1 MAAEDKI
8 KSLKQQ
14 LREATNEARELGVQL
29 ANVGENVDPTK
40 VAQLESNFKAAA
52 ARAAKLNDD
61 VKDVNEQI
69 NVLTSGSK
77 FEKISNSI
85 GDIGGKIAS
94 LDFGGASESAS
105 RLVELT
111 KTIKFGDAIK
121 GVKDLGSTL
130 ANLGKALLTNPLF
143 LIVAAIA
150 AIGLA
155 VKGLMDKQRADVDAA
170 NEAIKD
176 SNESRVNEE
185 RKLLAKVNDDAVA
198 SYELKKK
205 LGEKNLADTK
215 AQIKNLEDLESSLY
229 GLSEDQE
236 KELANLR
243 KQYNQQRVDNELL
256 TINEIN
262 RINGLTR
269 EYQKET
275 FKLGLSERNREI
287 DDLTDWYIEQQ
298 RLIGDN
304 NEAKLALDANFAS
317 KQKALVNKFRV
328 EDADEEKKKNEKI
341 ASDNKEAYEKNK
353 KAKQE
358 QEDVILA
365 LEKDSYA
372 ARLIELD
379 RFYDSLRQKANG
391 NKDLLLQIKRDED
404 AARAV
409 LDAQEKTRQENVAEE
424 IKPIIRDVSNVRL
437 ESNVNTDNAIKKSSI
452 DLSTFKKEKSD
463 EEIAQDEQV
472 AFGKVDQAARAFDA
486 LGGLLSAF
494 SSGNEK
500 NARKAFEINKA
511 FALGTAI
518 ANTGLAVT
526 AALTAGGNPIKLA
539 TSAQFVEAGIAATIG
554 AANIVKIAQSKFQ
567 GGSSGG
573 GGGSSSSGARPVVSG
588 FGSSSTPATP
598 AFNLFGQGNQLN
610 TGGAAQAI
618 EAGQGGA
625 QPLAITVQVS
635 ESEITSTQNFVR
647 RVNESATL

>member
-29 ANVGENVDPTK
+29 ANVGDNVDPAK
-40 VAQLESNFKAAA
+40 VAQLESNFKAAS
-52 ARAAKLNDD
+52 ARAAKLSDD
-61 VKDVNEQI
+61 VNDVNEQI
-69 NVLTSGSK
+69 KVLTSGSK
-77 FEKISNSI
+77 FEIISNSL
-85 GDIGGKIAS
+85 GDIGNKIKS
-94 LDFGGASESAS
+94 LDFGGALESTS
-105 RLVELT
+105 RLVDFT
-111 KTIKFGDAIK
+111 KSIKFGDAVK
-121 GVKDLGSTL
+121 GVKELGSQL
-130 ANLGKALLTNPLF
+130 ATLGKALLTNPLF

-155 VKGLMDKQRADVDAA
+155 IKGLMDKQRADVDAA
-170 NEAIKD
+170 NEAIKA
-176 SNESRVNEE
+176 SNESRINEE

-236 KELANLR
+236 KELSDLR
-243 KQYNQQRVDNELL
+243 KKYNQQRVDNELL

-269 EYQKET
+269 QYQKET
-275 FKLGLSERNREI
+275 FKLGLSDRNKEI

-304 NEAKLALDANFAS
+304 NEAKLALDANYAA
-317 KQKALVNKFRV
+317 KQKQLVNKFRV

-353 KAKQE
+353 KIKQD

-379 RFYDSLRQKANG
+379 RFYASLREKANG
-391 NKDLLLQIKRDED
+391 NKDLLLQIKTQED
-404 AARAV
+404 AERAV
-409 LDAQEKTRQENVAEE
+409 LDAQETSRRQNTEENITKIV
-424 IKPIIRDVSNVRL
+424 RDNSDVRL
-437 ESNVNTDNAIKKSSI
+437 QTTTSADAQIIQSTVNVGNV
-452 DLSTFKKEKSD
+452 KKEKTN
-463 EEIAQDEQV
+463 EEIALDEQAAMNKV
-472 AFGKVDQAARAFDA
+472 RLGTEAFSA
-486 LGGLLSAF
+486 LGDLALAF
-494 SSGNEK
+494 VGADEK
-500 NARKAFEINKA
+500 NAKKAFEVNKA
-511 FALGTAI
+511 FSLGTAI

-539 TSAQFVEAGIAATIG
+539 TGAQFVEAGIAATVG
-554 AANIVKIAQSKFQ
+554 LANIVKIAKSKFSATQ
-567 GGSSGG
+567 TTSPAGGGGG
-573 GGGSSSSGARPVVSG
+573 GGGSSTG
-588 FGSSSTPATP
+588 FGSSSAVPATP

-610 TGGAAQAI
+610 NVGAPQTVN
-618 EAGQGGA
+618 GQP
-625 QPLAITVQVS
+625 QPLAVNVS
-635 ESEITSTQNFVR
+635 ISETEITQTQNFVR
-647 RVNESATL
+647 RVSESAVL